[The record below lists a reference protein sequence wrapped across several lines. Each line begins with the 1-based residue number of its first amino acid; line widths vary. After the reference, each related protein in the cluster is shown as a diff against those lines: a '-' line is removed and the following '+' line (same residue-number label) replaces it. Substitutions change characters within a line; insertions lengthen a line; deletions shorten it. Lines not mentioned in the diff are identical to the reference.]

1 MVRLLYILSIFII
14 GATGLAAMDGCA
26 GTASAQPQ
34 YVSVGADGEF
44 HIGDHTYNYI
54 GTNFW
59 YGALLASEGR
69 GGDRARLARELD
81 TLQALGLT
89 NLRIMVGGEGR
100 ENVPHH
106 IMPVLQTAPGV
117 YNDTLLAGLDYLLAE
132 LERRDMKA
140 VLYLN
145 NAWEWS
151 GGYGAYLEWAGKGE
165 CPDPAEGYREYCEYV
180 AQFVLCDSA
189 KAMAADHVRSIV
201 GRTSGI
207 TGRPYAES
215 PAIMAWQI
223 ANEPRAFSS
232 DSLHKEAFAR
242 WIASTAALI
251 KSIDTNHMVSTGS
264 EGLYGCEVDM
274 DLWERIHRDPNID
287 YGIIHVWPYNWRWVD
302 STTVVSGVDSACI
315 YALEYTT
322 PHADIM
328 RSAGKPLVIEEFGY
342 PRDGM
347 ALAPGTPTAARDRFY
362 EYILSLTGPG
372 RPVAGCNFWGWGGLA
387 RPACSEWHP
396 WQPYTADPAQE
407 PQGLYSVFASD
418 TSTLK
423 IISKTLK
430 TKSL

>member
-1 MVRLLYILSIFII
+1 MRRLLDILV
-14 GATGLAAMDGCA
+14 AAVMCLAAANCST
-26 GTASAQPQ
+26 GTAPAADQ
-34 YVSVGADGEF
+34 YVTVGPDGEF
-44 HIGDHTYNYI
+44 RIGDHTYNYI

-81 TLQALGLT
+81 TLKALGLT
-89 NLRIMVGGEGR
+89 NLRIMVGGDGR

-132 LERRDMKA
+132 LERRGMKA

-151 GGYGAYLEWAGKGE
+151 GGYGAYLEWAGMGD
-165 CPDPAEGYREYCEYV
+165 CPDPADGYREYCDYV
-180 AQFVLCDSA
+180 AQFVLCDTA
-189 KAMAADHVRSIV
+189 KAMAANHVRNIV
-201 GRTSGI
+201 SRTNTV
-207 TGRPYAES
+207 TGRPYSES

-223 ANEPRAFSS
+223 ANEPRAFCS

-242 WIASTAALI
+242 WISSTAELI
-251 KSIDTNHMVSTGS
+251 KSLDPNHLVSTGS
-264 EGLYGCEVDM
+264 EGLYGCEVDL

-302 STTVVSGVDSACI
+302 SATVVTGVDSACI
-315 YALEYTT
+315 YALEYIT
-322 PHADIM
+322 PHAKIM
-328 RSAGKPLVIEEFGY
+328 HSAGKPLVVEEFGY

-347 ALAPGTPTAARDRFY
+347 AIAPGTPTTGRDRFY
-362 EYILSLTGPG
+362 EYMLSLTGPDG
-372 RPVAGCNFWGWGGLA
+372 PVAGCNFWGWGGFAEPVTSWWL
-387 RPACSEWHP
+387 PGH
-396 WQPYTADPAQE
+396 PYTADPAQE

-418 TSTLK
+418 TSTIK

-430 TKSL
+430 KKHL